1 MMIASNNT
9 GLITGDVN
17 YYALNPWKNPFAIVN
32 STEEDPESA
41 QKEEDPEEPVV
52 NNQCAPLYDGVT
64 DIRVCDDHV
73 VLGGALEILRVPYFD
88 AKLKD
93 LASFWG
99 FVPRWYIP
107 HVQFDFE
114 SFDYPVSLT
123 LIVVD

>member
-1 MMIASNNT
+1 M
-9 GLITGDVN
+9 
-17 YYALNPWKNPFAIVN
+17 
-32 STEEDPESA
+32 
-41 QKEEDPEEPVV
+41 
-52 NNQCAPLYDGVT
+52 T

-88 AKLKD
+88 AKLKN
-93 LASFWG
+93 LPSFWG

-114 SFDYPVSLT
+114 NFDYPVSLT